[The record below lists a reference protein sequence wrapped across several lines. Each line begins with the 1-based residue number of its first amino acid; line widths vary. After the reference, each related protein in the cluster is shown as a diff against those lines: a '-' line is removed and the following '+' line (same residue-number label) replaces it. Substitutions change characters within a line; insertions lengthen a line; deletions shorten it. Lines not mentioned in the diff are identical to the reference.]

1 MSLYFTVT
9 KRRIIFL
16 ILIMLLIAIT
26 VAEFLNVGN
35 YKFNASTAK
44 ARLEFAERVGCEIK
58 DKNNFTIRTVNI
70 PQEFSQTY
78 TDYNMLQR
86 SQGFDLTPYKGCKV
100 KIYTYHSV
108 KYKGCE
114 NEVQLNLLVYR
125 NRIIGGDISEISLN
139 GKMFPLTTE

>member
-35 YKFNASTAK
+35 YRFNASTAK

-58 DKNNFTIRTVNI
+58 DKNKCVL
-70 PQEFSQTY
+70 S
-78 TDYNMLQR
+78 
-86 SQGFDLTPYKGCKV
+86 
-100 KIYTYHSV
+100 
-108 KYKGCE
+108 
-114 NEVQLNLLVYR
+114 
-125 NRIIGGDISEISLN
+125 ISLELGN
-139 GKMFPLTTE
+139 YYIEVECEEGTPVEKVNKIADNILKRIG